1 VAARGVVNVSGW
13 IDLILAHVLV
23 LGAPALLGYA
33 QTLYMLPISLFGM
46 AIAASE
52 LPELSRNRR
61 EVQEVLVPR
70 VRGALE
76 RMAFLLIPS
85 TLAYLAL
92 GEVFVAGL
100 FERGVFNAD
109 TTKATYLILA
119 AYSLG
124 LPASASSRALT
135 STFYALRDTRTPA
148 VVAMIRVALSLAVG
162 VSLMFPLDRLAVG
175 DLRLGAVGLA
185 LGASVG
191 AWVEYLRLRTML
203 TRELG
208 PHGPETGKVLK
219 FLLAGLV
226 ALGVG
231 YAAKLFLG
239 FSSMP
244 GLLPDLLGV
253 TSFWLNPLA
262 ALGTAGA
269 FGVAYL
275 GMASILGV
283 GMPLRR
289 KPSHTS

>member
-1 VAARGVVNVSGW
+1 
-13 IDLILAHVLV
+13 
-23 LGAPALLGYA
+23 
-33 QTLYMLPISLFGM
+33 
-46 AIAASE
+46 
-52 LPELSRNRR
+52 
-61 EVQEVLVPR
+61 
-70 VRGALE
+70 
-76 RMAFLLIPS
+76 
-85 TLAYLAL
+85 
-92 GEVFVAGL
+92 
-100 FERGVFNAD
+100 
-109 TTKATYLILA
+109 
-119 AYSLG
+119 
-124 LPASASSRALT
+124 
-135 STFYALRDTRTPA
+135 
-148 VVAMIRVALSLAVG
+148 VALSLAVG

-208 PHGPETGKVLK
+208 PHGPETRKVLR

-239 FSSMP
+239 FSAMP
-244 GLLPDLLGV
+244 GLLPGLLGV

-283 GMPLRR
+283 GMPLRW